1 MIIIFININ
10 YLDYFFMVRVTVSQ
24 DFRFIILIITLKIR
38 VIFLSNLFGNCKLWY
53 PLILYIVLHNK
64 NWQMLLFLL
73 ELNKQLF

>member
-10 YLDYFFMVRVTVSQ
+10 YLDYFFMVRVTVSK
-24 DFRFIILIITLKIR
+24 DFRFIILITTLKFR
-38 VIFLSNLFGNCKLWY
+38 VTILSNLFGNCKLWY

-73 ELNKQLF
+73 ELNKQFF